1 MSPRTGVV
9 ARLVIGSLCLFGAFS
24 CAGNGAA
31 DRGQVSGIVAA
42 APAGPLDNRTIP
54 TPNQQIQLISTSSGA
69 TSTTTSRSDGS
80 YSISIPAGSY
90 EVRLVGFAPLQLYY
104 GRDPNHYDHW
114 PLITVTSG
122 QETKLDLIY
131 DSRIR

>member
-1 MSPRTGVV
+1 MSVKTSVV
-9 ARLVIGSLCLFGAFS
+9 AGLVIGSLCLFGGVS

-31 DRGQVSGIVAA
+31 GTGQVSGIVAA
-42 APAGPLDNRTIP
+42 APAGPLDNGTIP
-54 TPNQQIQLISTSSGA
+54 TPNQHIQFISKSSGA

-80 YSISIPAGSY
+80 YSISIAAGSY

-114 PLITVTSG
+114 PLVTVTSG

-131 DSRIR
+131 DSKIR